1 MERIKDEDL
10 MLINREV
17 DGVQRSFKETGAD
30 IKASI
35 TVATPPEIST
45 AVLIEDSSSSSGSR
59 FTNKNYTATA
69 TMTVKGIPYPLLSIQ
84 VLLQADLMDN
94 GVSTQNTT
102 AYGVLDDNCTVLGLQ
117 STPTDFHAIGSNS
130 CTVSFPAVFQD
141 ASPSD
146 NRLPLGTSIAVI
158 FKAKNTLG
166 TVTLQTASLIP
177 GRGPLLAND
186 PADVTIFNSIK
197 TQLESYRSD
206 LVSFRANLVI
216 TLLSKGFTPV
226 QIAAL
231 GL

>member
-1 MERIKDEDL
+1 MVIQDSDKFLVNRTGNSFQVRADNLMERIKDEDL

-102 AYGVLDDNCTVLGLQ
+102 AYGVLDDKWTGWGHKITHKV
-117 STPTDFHAIGSNS
+117 FHAIG
-130 CTVSFPAVFQD
+130 
-141 ASPSD
+141 
-146 NRLPLGTSIAVI
+146 I
-158 FKAKNTLG
+158 KAKNTLG
-166 TVTLQTASLIP
+166 TLTLLTASLIP
-177 GRGPLLAND
+177 GRGPVLAND

-206 LVSFRANLVI
+206 LISFRANLVI
-216 TLLSKGFTPV
+216 TLLSKGFTPG